1 MFGTFKPVE
10 NLDYRVARKRM
21 VEEQLIS
28 GGVRNLKVL
37 RVMGSI
43 PRHLFLEKGMQDQA
57 YLDRPMTIGSGQTI
71 SQPLI
76 VGLMTQAL
84 ELKGTER
91 VLEIGTG
98 SGYQTAILSKL
109 VKKVYT
115 IERIQSLSVR
125 ARKLLYRMSYNNV
138 EFKIGD
144 GTLGWPEEAPFDAIM
159 VTAAGPEIPLVL
171 KSQLTEGGRM
181 VIPVGST
188 EEQKLC
194 RVVRKGEE
202 WGTVVLSGCR
212 FVKLIGK
219 EGWSNNN
226 ES

>member
-1 MFGTFKPVE
+1 
-10 NLDYRVARKRM
+10 M
-21 VEEQLIS
+21 VQEQLIP
-28 GGVRNLKVL
+28 GGVKDPKVL
-37 RVMGSI
+37 HVMGTI
-43 PRHLFLEKGMQDQA
+43 PRHLFIEKGLQDQA

-76 VGLMTQAL
+76 VGLMTQTL
-84 ELKGTER
+84 ELKGNER

-109 VKKVYT
+109 AKKIYT
-115 IERIQSLSVR
+115 MERIQTLSVV
-125 ARKLLYRMSYNNV
+125 ARKLLYRMSYNNI

-144 GTLGWPEEAPFDAIM
+144 GTLGWPEEGPFDAII
-159 VTAAGPEIPLVL
+159 VTAAGPEIPLPL

-202 WGTVVLSGCR
+202 WITTVLSGCR

-219 EGWSNNN
+219 EGWSHDNK
-226 ES
+226 